1 MKNLVLKI
9 VACVALVGMFT
20 YLIISTKTETH
31 NFDPEKEW
39 SYMLINQDS
48 TSSK

>member
-1 MKNLVLKI
+1 MKNLTLKI
-9 VACVALVGMFT
+9 VACVALVGMSF
-20 YLIISTKTETH
+20 YLISLMKNEPN

-39 SYMLINQDS
+39 KFMLVDQDS

>member
-1 MKNLVLKI
+1 MKNLALKI
-9 VACVALVGMFT
+9 VASVALVAMFL
-20 YLIISTKTETH
+20 YVVSLMKNEPN

-39 SYMLINQDS
+39 KFMLVNQDS